1 MPYIVSYQKHI
12 DTLHT
17 VDLHLPTGE
26 EGQSIGTEL
35 ATIEGVTYVSLPD
48 SALLSAQQPAEISGS
63 IINPVTLTPELRST
77 LRNTSPHLRLI
88 SQRMIEKIR
97 GGYSIDDEMFF
108 ARIGVGAAAGLYEP
122 TADEMQ
128 ELTAFGE
135 FAEAVRE
142 WGRSERAKLLP

>member
-48 SALLSAQQPAEISGS
+48 AASLSGMQPEEIASS
-63 IINPVTLTPELRST
+63 IVNPATLTPELRNQIKSQ
-77 LRNTSPHLRLI
+77 SPHLKII
-88 SQRMIEKIR
+88 SRRMIEKIR
-97 GGYSIDDEMFF
+97 DSYSIDDEMFF

-128 ELTAFGE
+128 EITVFGE

-142 WGRSERAKLLP
+142 WGRSERAKLGL